1 MDGCIDNVM
10 FHRLREAYC
19 QCKSGSER
27 ETLISSLKAGQNRY
41 NPLLQCYINLHLVC
55 VQESWEEHWQDIMW
69 FIPGTLITL
78 GVL

>member
-1 MDGCIDNVM
+1 MDGCIDNVTM

-19 QCKSGSER
+19 QCKSGSEQ

-41 NPLLQCYINLHLVC
+41 SPLLQCYINLHLVC

-69 FIPGTLITL
+69 FILGTLRRR
-78 GVL
+78 